1 MRLLLD
7 ECVPKR
13 LKRELPGHDARTVQ
27 DLGWAGIKN
36 GALLKLANGQFD
48 ALLTVDQGIEYQ
60 QNLSGLSISVVVM
73 MAPSTTSTTS
83 AHYCRALKR
92 LSQSY
97 GPEKSYEWV
106 ANTYQPSPRQGR
118 RSSPSG
124 RKRQAKRDR

>member
-36 GALLKLANGQFD
+36 GALLRLANGQFD

-73 MAPSTTSTTS
+73 MALSNDVDDLRLLLPGVED
-83 AHYCRALKR
+83 ALAK
-92 LSQSY
+92 L
-97 GPEKSYEWV
+97 
-106 ANTYQPSPRQGR
+106 QPGEIIRVG
-118 RSSPSG
+118 G
-124 RKRQAKRDR
+124 

>member
-36 GALLKLANGQFD
+36 GALLRLANGQFD

-73 MAPSTTSTTS
+73 VAPSNDVDDL
-83 AHYCRALKR
+83 RLLLPGVEDALAK
-92 LSQSY
+92 L
-97 GPEKSYEWV
+97 
-106 ANTYQPSPRQGR
+106 QPGELIRVG
-118 RSSPSG
+118 G
-124 RKRQAKRDR
+124 

>member
-13 LKRELPGHDARTVQ
+13 LKRELPGHEARTVQ

-60 QNLSGLSISVVVM
+60 QNLSGLTISVVIM
-73 MAPSTTSTTS
+73 MAPSNDVDDL
-83 AHYCRALKR
+83 RPLLPGVEDAL
-92 LSQSY
+92 
-97 GPEKSYEWV
+97 
-106 ANTYQPSPRQGR
+106 
-118 RSSPSG
+118 
-124 RKRQAKRDR
+124 AKLRPGEIMRVGG

>member
-13 LKRELPGHDARTVQ
+13 LKRELRGYDARTVQ

-36 GALLKLANGQFD
+36 WALLKLANGQFD

-73 MAPSTTSTTS
+73 VAPSNDVDDLRPLL
-83 AHYCRALKR
+83 AVVEQALAR
-92 LSQSY
+92 LPP
-97 GPEKSYEWV
+97 GEIIRV
-106 ANTYQPSPRQGR
+106 G
-118 RSSPSG
+118 G
-124 RKRQAKRDR
+124 

>member
-13 LKRELPGHDARTVQ
+13 LKRELPGHEARTVP

-36 GALLKLANGQFD
+36 GALLRLANGQFD

-73 MAPSTTSTTS
+73 MAPSNDVDDL
-83 AHYCRALKR
+83 RPLLPGVEEAL
-92 LSQSY
+92 
-97 GPEKSYEWV
+97 
-106 ANTYQPSPRQGR
+106 
-118 RSSPSG
+118 
-124 RKRQAKRDR
+124 AKLRPGEIIRVGG

>member
-36 GALLKLANGQFD
+36 GALLTLANGQFN

-60 QNLSGLSISVVVM
+60 QNLSGLSISVLVM
-73 MAPSTTSTTS
+73 MAPSNDVDDL
-83 AHYCRALKR
+83 RPLLPGVEEAL
-92 LSQSY
+92 
-97 GPEKSYEWV
+97 
-106 ANTYQPSPRQGR
+106 
-118 RSSPSG
+118 
-124 RKRQAKRDR
+124 AKLRPGEIIRVGG

>member
-13 LKRELPGHDARTVQ
+13 LKRELPGHDTRTVQ

-36 GALLKLANGQFD
+36 GALLRLANGQFD

-73 MAPSTTSTTS
+73 MAPSNDVDDL
-83 AHYCRALKR
+83 RPLLPGVQEALAK
-92 LSQSY
+92 L
-97 GPEKSYEWV
+97 KSGEIIRV
-106 ANTYQPSPRQGR
+106 G
-118 RSSPSG
+118 G
-124 RKRQAKRDR
+124 